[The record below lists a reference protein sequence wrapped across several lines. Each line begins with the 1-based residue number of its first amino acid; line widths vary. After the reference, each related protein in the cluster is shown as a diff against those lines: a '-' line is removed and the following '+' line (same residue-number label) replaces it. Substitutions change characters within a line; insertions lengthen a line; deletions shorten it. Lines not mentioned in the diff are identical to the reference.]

1 MKRKTNEK
9 GRGVTSMKLNILSR
23 ITWPSYV
30 LRGSLSLSFSLL
42 FRLSRTSRKSC
53 NDRGERF
60 SKNSTP
66 LIARYNRS
74 AHLAERTVLPL
85 RCGKKRL
92 TQTRICRFLVRK
104 VIESS
109 HFLSSSAG
117 LLRFFWRDT
126 DPAACLCTRKNHAS
140 YYFTVFILIL

>member
-60 SKNSTP
+60 SKNTTP

-85 RCGKKRL
+85 RCGKKTPNANTNL
-92 TQTRICRFLVRK
+92 PVSCTQGDRIFPLPIVVCRTVTIFL
-104 VIESS
+104 
-109 HFLSSSAG
+109 AG
-117 LLRFFWRDT
+117 HRSCGVPL
-126 DPAACLCTRKNHAS
+126 HAQKPC
-140 YYFTVFILIL
+140 